1 MLPKPARAKPAPG
14 VRAALLPPACSLSS
28 ELGCLRLPKP
38 SARKRNE
45 LLGSD
50 EAVLQFVGRRQVL
63 LPGGDA
69 PTSSIAAADVDGDG
83 DLDVLLGNDGSP
95 SRVLLNAGDGTFPT
109 SIELPGG
116 STSTLSIAA
125 ADVDGDGDLDVLL
138 GNDGRPSRVLLNAGD
153 GTFPTSIELPGGST
167 STLSFA
173 AADVDGDGDLDLLL
187 GNDGESQVLLNAG
200 DGTFPTSIELPGGS
214 AYTRS
219 IAAADVDAD
228 GDLDLL
234 LGNNGSPSRVL
245 LNAGDGTFPT
255 SMELPG
261 GSASTLSIAAADVD
275 GDGDLDVLLG
285 NYGGSSRVLLNA
297 GDGTFPT
304 SIELP
309 GGSASTLSVAAADVD
324 GDGDLDVLLGNYGG
338 SSRVLLNAGD
348 GTFPTSIELP
358 GSGAPT
364 CSIAAADVDGDGDLD
379 VLLGNYGSSS
389 RVLLIAVDGT
399 FPTSIE
405 LPGGGASTRSIAA
418 ADVDADGDLDLLL
431 GNYGSS
437 RVLLN
442 AGDGTFP
449 TSIELPGGSAS
460 TLSIAAADVDGDG
473 DLDVLLGNYG
483 SSRVLLNAGDGTF
496 PTSIELPGGSAYTR
510 SIAAADVDGDGDLDV
525 LLGNTDSPSRVL
537 LNAGDGTFPTSI
549 ELPGSGASTWSIAA
563 ADVDGDG
570 DLDVLLGNY
579 GGSSRVLLN
588 AGDGTFPT
596 SIELPGG
603 GASTSSI
610 AAADVDGDGD
620 LDVLLGNTDSPSRV
634 LLNTG
639 DGTFPTSI
647 ELPGGSAYTRSIAA
661 ADVDGDG
668 DLDVLLGNYG
678 SSSRV
683 LLNAGDGTFPTSIE
697 LPGGSAST
705 WSIAAADVDGDG
717 DLDLEVVDFSTL
729 TMGRRI
735 GQGGFATVWIAR
747 WQGNDLAIK
756 VLNVE
761 NENVKTSTAHQEVAM
776 LQEVAI
782 LRRLRHPCIC
792 HLFGYIQVDH
802 RPALVLEYMAG
813 GSLAAYLFNPRSS
826 PDGVQAGVSS
836 LLSGARFY
844 RNLIRT
850 LNAASAPI
858 APQASHGRQLM
869 EPPPQPQPASVLP
882 CDKKIRFGVQLA
894 SGLCFLHS
902 HGILH
907 SDVKTDNALLDV
919 SHTVCKLSDFG
930 LASLSVNY
938 ARDRNKEYKAT
949 VGGTLRYLAPERVA
963 EASRR
968 NARENPDR
976 GDGSGGISGSLSLG
990 RALVNFEDRDTW
1002 TVRALDA
1009 DAAEPRR
1016 VQRLE
1021 VRLPLTSAPTIG
1033 TSLALAPGA
1042 SLHVLR
1048 GLWVPCT
1055 ILDESPVLGQR
1066 IRLRAPS
1073 SIEAWVSGSSLVH
1086 PDLNAQGEAEP
1097 PPPVQPGGVALALP
1111 APESPEQHAA
1121 EVVFEELRPDGM
1133 ALVSDAVGGVRTI
1146 PANLLRPRYMPNFR
1160 VLVATGGF
1168 QRATLEAVG
1177 ADSTLSVALCG
1188 GGRRWVSAAEV
1199 LHGACVMRTIPADV
1213 CSEALVAVGD
1223 VGSDPSP
1230 PLDLG
1235 DSVYVLIGAWRE
1247 AIVESQQGDYYLVHE
1262 GGGVRRWAS
1271 AGELA
1276 WHDVPPQPF
1285 DLTAGKAVIAWDA
1298 RVGAYQAAVMAQQE
1312 SVHGEGGGTWVV
1324 RFDCG
1329 HEASVVVGALRE
1341 RWHVPVRVLCLWGNY
1356 YPATVLEALAGL
1368 LRVDFGGGHVQWAL
1382 PEQTLSSHAPSA
1394 ADLVIGAYVGAVRP
1408 SADPAAAAV
1417 PEAKRRYHRGSVVQ
1431 LDGESRVVEVRFE
1444 DGSMHA
1450 VPLEQLQRSFRK
1462 LKEEKAKDAE
1472 LEALI
1477 QTAETEAAPPKPD
1490 REAQAKLRESLQK
1503 RQADLKATHS
1513 KTTQPNH
1520 AFRDAQD
1527 EKSKV
1532 QIEIAELRR
1541 QVDTGNSEARLLTK
1555 QVEHTRKVLEMEER
1569 AGSAEKA
1576 EKMYEEYS
1584 SRLAESARREAEKQK
1599 AEQDKLDRYND
1610 DGSLG
1615 EGPPCMQAAA
1625 AVSHEID
1632 DAAGGAGG
1640 GFAAMAA
1647 MVAAQNARLATGI
1660 VEKVSKND
1668 EKLKAIRQRLQE
1680 LDMADAEAMS
1690 KVQLAEEKITAHHSL
1705 TAHRAAAG
1713 SSSQAGAATPQKKS
1727 NSNEAKRSAKA
1738 AAATP
1743 KAPSLPDVVD
1753 VNSLRAARRPRAQA
1767 GEQGVADSPTVATL
1781 RARLMLAAAEDEADD

>member
-1 MLPKPARAKPAPG
+1 MPD
-14 VRAALLPPACSLSS
+14 VRGSERTSPSRNSLSS
-28 ELGCLRLPKP
+28 SSPPLPPERFSFVHWGRYDPARL
-38 SARKRNE
+38 
-45 LLGSD
+45 
-50 EAVLQFVGRRQVL
+50 V
-63 LPGGDA
+63 
-69 PTSSIAAADVDGDG
+69 AADAGVYRTRFVDGIERWATACEIASQLAPAVG
-83 DLDVLLGNDGSP
+83 SVPLEHCVLVP
-95 SRVLLNAGDGTFPT
+95 SSSSSGG
-109 SIELPGG
+109 GG
-116 STSTLSIAA
+116 SS
-125 ADVDGDGDLDVLL
+125 
-138 GNDGRPSRVLLNAGD
+138 
-153 GTFPTSIELPGGST
+153 EC
-167 STLSFA
+167 
-173 AADVDGDGDLDLLL
+173 
-187 GNDGESQVLLNAG
+187 
-200 DGTFPTSIELPGGS
+200 
-214 AYTRS
+214 AYTR
-219 IAAADVDAD
+219 ATLVAT
-228 GDLDLL
+228 
-234 LGNNGSPSRVL
+234 
-245 LNAGDGTFPT
+245 AG
-255 SMELPG
+255 
-261 GSASTLSIAAADVD
+261 
-275 GDGDLDVLLG
+275 
-285 NYGGSSRVLLNA
+285 
-297 GDGTFPT
+297 
-304 SIELP
+304 
-309 GGSASTLSVAAADVD
+309 
-324 GDGDLDVLLGNYGG
+324 
-338 SSRVLLNAGD
+338 
-348 GTFPTSIELP
+348 
-358 GSGAPT
+358 
-364 CSIAAADVDGDGDLD
+364 
-379 VLLGNYGSSS
+379 
-389 RVLLIAVDGT
+389 
-399 FPTSIE
+399 
-405 LPGGGASTRSIAA
+405 
-418 ADVDADGDLDLLL
+418 
-431 GNYGSS
+431 
-437 RVLLN
+437 
-442 AGDGTFP
+442 
-449 TSIELPGGSAS
+449 
-460 TLSIAAADVDGDG
+460 
-473 DLDVLLGNYG
+473 
-483 SSRVLLNAGDGTF
+483 
-496 PTSIELPGGSAYTR
+496 
-510 SIAAADVDGDGDLDV
+510 
-525 LLGNTDSPSRVL
+525 
-537 LNAGDGTFPTSI
+537 
-549 ELPGSGASTWSIAA
+549 
-563 ADVDGDG
+563 
-570 DLDVLLGNY
+570 
-579 GGSSRVLLN
+579 
-588 AGDGTFPT
+588 
-596 SIELPGG
+596 
-603 GASTSSI
+603 
-610 AAADVDGDGD
+610 
-620 LDVLLGNTDSPSRV
+620 
-634 LLNTG
+634 
-639 DGTFPTSI
+639 
-647 ELPGGSAYTRSIAA
+647 
-661 ADVDGDG
+661 
-668 DLDVLLGNYG
+668 
-678 SSSRV
+678 
-683 LLNAGDGTFPTSIE
+683 
-697 LPGGSAST
+697 
-705 WSIAAADVDGDG
+705 
-717 DLDLEVVDFSTL
+717 
-729 TMGRRI
+729 
-735 GQGGFATVWIAR
+735 
-747 WQGNDLAIK
+747 
-756 VLNVE
+756 
-761 NENVKTSTAHQEVAM
+761 
-776 LQEVAI
+776 
-782 LRRLRHPCIC
+782 
-792 HLFGYIQVDH
+792 
-802 RPALVLEYMAG
+802 
-813 GSLAAYLFNPRSS
+813 
-826 PDGVQAGVSS
+826 
-836 LLSGARFY
+836 
-844 RNLIRT
+844 
-850 LNAASAPI
+850 
-858 APQASHGRQLM
+858 
-869 EPPPQPQPASVLP
+869 
-882 CDKKIRFGVQLA
+882 
-894 SGLCFLHS
+894 
-902 HGILH
+902 
-907 SDVKTDNALLDV
+907 
-919 SHTVCKLSDFG
+919 
-930 LASLSVNY
+930 
-938 ARDRNKEYKAT
+938 
-949 VGGTLRYLAPERVA
+949 
-963 EASRR
+963 
-968 NARENPDR
+968 
-976 GDGSGGISGSLSLG
+976 
-990 RALVNFEDRDTW
+990 DTW

-1111 APESPEQHAA
+1111 APESLEQHAA

-1133 ALVSDAVGGVRTI
+1133 ALVSDAGGGVRTI
-1146 PANLLRPRYMPNFR
+1146 PAHLLRPRYMPNFR

-1223 VGSDPSP
+1223 GERARSSPWLPAAVHLGDGVMHRQAQQRIEARPVATTAPTRGNGLVNGSQRTHRGGGGGSSSSQGGGGAVGGSGPVFESSSRAPQWKVGADEARLGAPLLAVGSDPSP

-1298 RVGAYQAAVMAQQE
+1298 RVAAYQAAVMAQQE

-1450 VPLEQLQRSFRK
+1450 VPLEQVRLPREETSCMQIQQGEHVISLFGEWHPGYIAAEALASPSDRTGRYTCMLMQGTSRWQTHASRREMVAADGGDSSTSAPLWRLRKGSALLMRGEHAHSSDADVPSRRPWIEVLFVGKPAGFQGMVEVMLPTGKKVRVPAKDVRARDGEAHPASRALGEARGRVARYNERAALTIQRFVRARAAKASFAVMLMSGATGGGRMPPKAPPRMKAQAHGASRMDVVATAPSLSPSPSKGASLLSEMLLQDAESGEGGAATAAAEAEAEAEAAAAAAAVAEAAAFAAREAAAAVAREASVAYAREMQLREMKLLADDLHSLATQLQRSFRK

-1599 AEQDKLDRYND
+1599 AEQDKLGRYND

-1615 EGPPCMQAAA
+1615 EDPPCMQVLTTARRPPFHRYNVEWARWVSLLANVWRKLQARADAGDEAARRLLAASGPAPRLTSMAAGGGGLGAVALAASRAADTDHAAAGAGGGRPGARWRQAAA

-1668 EKLKAIRQRLQE
+1668 EKLKTIRQRLQE

-1690 KVQLAEEKITAHHSL
+1690 KVQQAEEKLTAHHSL

-1727 NSNEAKRSAKA
+1727 SSNEAKRSAKA